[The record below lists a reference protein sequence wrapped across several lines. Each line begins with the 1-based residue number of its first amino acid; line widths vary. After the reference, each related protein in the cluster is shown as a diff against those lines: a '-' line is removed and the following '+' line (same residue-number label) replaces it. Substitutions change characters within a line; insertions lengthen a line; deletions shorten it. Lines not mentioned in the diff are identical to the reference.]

1 MCYLVAKHID
11 KVGCVALR
19 TSHGESLIALKRRIE
34 MQVGYKEIE
43 LVTISRPAAYV
54 EYEPYRFVE
63 TETDFEEAVYKMQ

>member
-11 KVGCVALR
+11 QVGCVALR
-19 TSHGESLIALKRRIE
+19 TSHGKHLTDLKQRIE
-34 MQVGYKEIE
+34 MQVGYEKIE